1 MKKAEKVQRCRQLV
15 EEIKRME
22 KEIPGLRRL
31 EEGPAGIF
39 SAWPTGMPRGTNNPI
54 MALLQRMDINEVIDR
69 IEKYC
74 LELEEI
80 A

>member
-1 MKKAEKVQRCRQLV
+1 MKKAEKILQCRQLV
-15 EEIKRME
+15 EEIKKME
-22 KEIPGLRRL
+22 EKIKGLDKL

-54 MALLQRMDINEVIDR
+54 MALLQRMDVNKAIDR
-69 IEKYC
+69 IEEYC
-74 LELEEI
+74 QKLDEI